1 MLAATFCQNLLTKT
15 LVWMHKKTRESLICQ
30 VKTLLSG
37 RASLSLT
44 SLGRNRLGK
53 AKVRHKI
60 KMVWRFLKN
69 PLIVESMTEIYSSLA
84 QEILQGL
91 NELIIAV
98 DWSGCCGKEN
108 QLLRASLLFEGRSIV
123 IYNEIHPE
131 NNSANAKVHKA
142 FLKRLKD
149 ILPTDKKVIIV
160 TDAGFKT
167 SWFHS
172 VSKQGWFYI
181 GRVRGLIHCS
191 LEGQPWVDV
200 SSLFSK
206 VSRGQTSNLGMGVL
220 GKKSKTPIKG
230 IFIAHFNLKKGRKTQ
245 KIRFPDAHKKLAQMG
260 SEPWILITNLHHHPL
275 FSNYTAAHFARLCKN
290 LYSKRMQIEQ
300 NFRDDKN
307 TVSGLK
313 WRFSRT
319 RCPKKI
325 SVLIL
330 LASLTTL
337 ILWMIGFAAEKNNI
351 HHDFQANTV
360 RTHRVLSWVLLAKQM
375 VVHGFKKL
383 RVRKF
388 QTILSLFKIDY
399 NQMLGLLYAKPK
411 AYIK

>member
-1 MLAATFCQNLLTKT
+1 MLASIFCQNFLTKT
-15 LVWMHKKTRESLICQ
+15 LFWMHKKTRLSFICQ
-30 VKTLLSG
+30 VQTLLRG
-37 RASLSLT
+37 RACLSLT
-44 SLGRNRLGK
+44 SLGQNRLGK

-69 PLIVESMTEIYSSLA
+69 PRITESMTEIYSSVAKEL
-84 QEILQGL
+84 LSGL

-98 DWSGCCGKEN
+98 DWSGCCGKDN
-108 QLLRASLLFEGRSIV
+108 QLLRASLLFKGRSIV
-123 IYNEIHPE
+123 IYNEIHPVE
-131 NNSANAKVHKA
+131 NSTNEKVHKQ
-142 FLKRLKD
+142 FLKRLKE
-149 ILPTDKKVIIV
+149 IIPADKKVTLV

-172 VSKQGWFYI
+172 ASEQGWFYV

-191 LEGQPWVDV
+191 LDGQPWSDV

-206 VSRGQTSNLGMGVL
+206 VKRGQTLSLGYGVL
-220 GKKSKTPIKG
+220 GKKSKTPIQG
-230 IFIAHFNLKKGRKTQ
+230 LFIGHFTVRKGRKTT
-245 KIRFPDAHKKLAQMG
+245 KVRYPDADKKLAQMN
-260 SEPWILITNLHHHPL
+260 SEPWILITNLHQHPL
-275 FSNYTAAHFARLCKN
+275 WSTYSNAHFARFCTN

-300 NFRDDKN
+300 NFRDDKS

-330 LASLTTL
+330 IASITTL

-351 HHDFQANTV
+351 HHEFQANTV
-360 RTHRVLSWVLLAKQM
+360 RNHRVISWVNLAKQM

-383 RVRKF
+383 GVRKLNS
-388 QTILSLFKIDY
+388 ILRLFKLEY
-399 NQMLGLLYAKPK
+399 NQMIALLYVQNDANK
-411 AYIK
+411 I